1 MPSATKQKK
10 KFKTGNN
17 EQETVI
23 LICITINYCYEA
35 RLRFEMYIIS
45 IEEIER
51 VEIKAIC

>member
-17 EQETVI
+17 EQEIVH
-23 LICITINYCYEA
+23 LICITINFCYKA
-35 RLRFEMYIIS
+35 TLILEMYIIS

-51 VEIKAIC
+51 VEINTLC